1 MVKNTASRGGWQP
14 TKIRIQFLALTMTP
28 KTLLDDLVFPEGP
41 RWHDGALYF
50 SDMHAGIV
58 WRLTPQGEATKVL
71 ELPTLPSGLGWTPDG
86 ALHVVSMHDRR
97 FLKVNAKGT
106 ARVAD
111 LSSVAPYLIN
121 DMVIDRKG
129 RAYIGTFGCDLN
141 NGEVP
146 RPTQL
151 FCVYPGGEI
160 KVAADDL
167 LFPNGVVI
175 TPDGKTLIVAETF
188 GSRLTAFDIASD
200 GSLYNRRLFAQLE
213 GTFPDGICID
223 EECAVWVA
231 SAGGNRIIRVTPGGK
246 ITDNIPL
253 PDRNAYACMLGGPD
267 RRDLYICTAR
277 HYLPERTRA
286 LRSGRIEV
294 VRVSVPGAG
303 LP

>member
-1 MVKNTASRGGWQP
+1 
-14 TKIRIQFLALTMTP
+14 MTP

-50 SDMHAGIV
+50 SDMHDSVV

-86 ALHVVSMHDRR
+86 ALHVVSMLDRR

-106 ARVAD
+106 STVAD
-111 LSSVAPYLIN
+111 LSSVAPYPIN
-121 DMVIDRKG
+121 DMVIDRQG

-141 NGEVP
+141 NGEIP
-146 RPTQL
+146 RPTTL

-160 KVAADDL
+160 KVAAGDL

-200 GSLYNRRLFAQLE
+200 GSLNNRRLFAQLE
-213 GTFPDGICID
+213 GTFPDGICLDD
-223 EECAVWVA
+223 ESAVWVA
-231 SAGGNRIIRVTPGGK
+231 SAGGNKIIRVTPGGK
-246 ITDNIPL
+246 VTDNIPL
-253 PDRNAYACMLGGPD
+253 PDRNAYACALGGAD

-277 HYLPERTRA
+277 HYLPERTRS

-294 VRVSVPGAG
+294 VRVQVPGAG